1 MLLTECSAC
10 FPRAGIMTNGFTRNF
25 MSDDHM
31 QTAESVT
38 AVPQPRL
45 QGYHVG
51 DLAGGAAAAMVV
63 LPQAMAYGVAL
74 FSLMGMSAASGALA
88 GLVGAACLSLVSG
101 FFGGTIGLVSSP
113 TGPALVLFS
122 GAVIAFE
129 SAGLTGERL
138 FTALMATTVLAG
150 LFQAAIAVSGGGRLI
165 KFIPY
170 PVVVGFTTGAALLMI
185 QSQLKPVFG
194 PLLETSWEAWRWIP
208 FATAVA
214 TYLLIAASS
223 KWVPKAPPMIA
234 GLAGGTLV
242 FHFLAG
248 MAPEP
253 LPVAWVV
260 GVLPDPTSI
269 DVGLSMAGFA
279 ELPAMPVVSAALA
292 FAMLASLNT
301 MLASVIADMVTENR
315 HDARRELLAQG
326 VGQTLTGL
334 LGSMGGSATTG
345 ATVVAVSTGAR
356 RWAGVTVGAAF
367 LLLVLLFGPAGKL
380 LPISVLAGIVI
391 HVAIGMF
398 GADAFEW
405 LRSGR
410 TRMDALVALLVTI
423 VTVAYDLVTAVGAGV
438 VIAIVLFIRA
448 EAKTS
453 VIHRRSAGTQRHS
466 VRLRTEKERALLEQ
480 HGGRIVI
487 YELRGNLF
495 FATADRLFED
505 LLPDLDRPAW
515 IILHLRRVS
524 QVDLTGINIL
534 HQIAT
539 RLHAHGGQ
547 LMFCEVHRQIGL
559 GTDVDQALSRVSH
572 KGTGDRK
579 VLTVVGSDEALEH
592 AENALLAELGSP
604 PAAAYE
610 RVELAATDLC
620 RGMSAEQV
628 SALRSVLSSRTAEA
642 GQKLFAAGE
651 QGDDMYIVIRGEVDV
666 RLQTTQHHYKRLA
679 NCGPGTV
686 FGEIAFLD
694 PGPRTADAFVV
705 QPTELLILDRRG
717 LERLERERPDAAVS
731 LLIALGKTQ
740 GHHLRRSDEEIQRLA
755 QW

>member
-1 MLLTECSAC
+1 MLLTERSAC
-10 FPRAGIMTNGFTRNF
+10 FPRASIMTNGFTGNF

-38 AVPQPRL
+38 AAPQPRL
-45 QGYHVG
+45 QGYRIG

-113 TGPALVLFS
+113 TGPVLVLFS
-122 GAVIAFE
+122 GAVLAFE
-129 SAGLTGERL
+129 SAGLAGEKL
-138 FTALMATTVLAG
+138 FAALMVTTVLAG
-150 LFQAAIAVSGGGRLI
+150 LFQVAIAVSGGGRLI
-165 KFIPY
+165 KLIPY

-185 QSQLKPVFG
+185 QSQLKPIFG
-194 PLLETSWEAWRWIP
+194 PLLEASWEAWRWIP

-214 TYLLIAASS
+214 TYLWIAASS
-223 KWVPKAPPMIA
+223 KWVSTVPPMVA

-269 DVGLSMAGFA
+269 VAGLSIAGIA
-279 ELPAMPVVSAALA
+279 QLPVMPVVSAALA
-292 FAMLASLNT
+292 LAMLASLNT
-301 MLASVIADMVTENR
+301 MLASVIADLATETR
-315 HDARRELLAQG
+315 HNALRELLAQG

-345 ATVVAVSTGAR
+345 ATVVAVSAGAR
-356 RWAGVTVGAAF
+356 RWAGVTAGAAF
-367 LLLVLLFGPAGKL
+367 LLLVLFFGPAGKV

-391 HVAIGMF
+391 YVAVGMI

-410 TRMDALVALLVTI
+410 TRTDALVALLVTI

-438 VIAIVLFIRA
+438 VIAIVLFIREQA
-448 EAKTS
+448 RTS
-453 VIHRRSAGTQRHS
+453 VIHRRSTGAQRHS

-495 FATADRLFED
+495 FATADHLFEE

-524 QVDLTGINIL
+524 QVDLTGIKIL

-547 LMFCEVHRQIGL
+547 LLFCEVHHHIGL
-559 GTDVDQALSRVSH
+559 GADVGRALSRVSQ
-572 KGTGDRK
+572 KGAGNRR
-579 VLTVVGSDEALEH
+579 VLTLIGSDEALEH
-592 AENALLAELGSP
+592 AENALLTELGSP
-604 PAAAYE
+604 PAAAHD
-610 RVELAATDLC
+610 RVELAAADLC
-620 RGMSAEQV
+620 RGMTTEQV
-628 SALRSVLSSRTAEA
+628 AALRSVLSSRTVES
-642 GQKLFAAGE
+642 GRTLFAAGE
-651 QGDDMYIVIRGEVDV
+651 QGDDMYIVVSGEVDV
-666 RLQTTQHHYKRLA
+666 RLQTTQHHYKRIA

-686 FGEIAFLD
+686 FGEIAFID
-694 PGPRTADAFVV
+694 PGPRTADAIAV
-705 QPTELLILDRRG
+705 QPTELLVLDRRG

-731 LLIALGKTQ
+731 LLIALGNMQ

>member
-1 MLLTECSAC
+1 
-10 FPRAGIMTNGFTRNF
+10 
-25 MSDDHM
+25 M

-38 AVPQPRL
+38 AAPQPRL
-45 QGYHVG
+45 QGYRVG

-63 LPQAMAYGVAL
+63 LPQAMAYGVVL

-122 GAVIAFE
+122 GAVLAFE
-129 SAGLTGERL
+129 SAGLAGEKL
-138 FTALMATTVLAG
+138 FAALMVTTVLAG
-150 LFQAAIAVSGGGRLI
+150 LFQVAIAVSGGGRLI
-165 KFIPY
+165 KLIPY

-194 PLLETSWEAWRWIP
+194 PLLEASWEAWRWIP

-214 TYLLIAASS
+214 TYLWIAASS
-223 KWVPKAPPMIA
+223 KWVSTVPPMVA

-242 FHFLAG
+242 FHILGRTATD
-248 MAPEP
+248 PV
-253 LPVAWVV
+253 PVAWVV

-269 DVGLSMAGFA
+269 VAGLSIAGLA
-279 ELPAMPVVSAALA
+279 QLPVMPVVSAALA
-292 FAMLASLNT
+292 LAMLASLNT
-301 MLASVIADMVTENR
+301 MLASVIADLTTETR
-315 HDARRELLAQG
+315 HNALRELLAQG

-345 ATVVAVSTGAR
+345 ATVVAVSAGAR
-356 RWAGVTVGAAF
+356 RWAGVTAGAVF

-391 HVAIGMF
+391 YVAVGMI
-398 GADAFEW
+398 GADVFEW

-410 TRMDALVALLVTI
+410 TRTDALVALLVTI

-438 VIAIVLFIRA
+438 VIAIVLFIREQA
-448 EAKTS
+448 RTS
-453 VIHRRSAGTQRHS
+453 VIHRRSTGAQRHS
-466 VRLRTEKERALLEQ
+466 VRLRSEKERALLEQ

-495 FATADRLFED
+495 FATADRLFEE

-524 QVDLTGINIL
+524 QVDLTGIKIL

-547 LMFCEVHRQIGL
+547 LLFCEVHHHIGL
-559 GTDVDQALSRVSH
+559 GADVGRALSRVSQ
-572 KGTGDRK
+572 KGTGNRR
-579 VLTVVGSDEALEH
+579 VLTLIGSDEALEH
-592 AENALLAELGSP
+592 AENALLTELGSP
-604 PAAAYE
+604 PAAAHD

-620 RGMSAEQV
+620 RGMTTEQV
-628 SALRSVLSSRTAEA
+628 SALRSVLSSRTVEA
-642 GQKLFAAGE
+642 GRTLFAAGE
-651 QGDDMYIVIRGEVDV
+651 QGDDMYIVVRGEVDM

-686 FGEIAFLD
+686 FGEITLID
-694 PGPRTADAFVV
+694 PGPRTADAIVV
-705 QPTELLILDRRG
+705 QPTELLVLDRRG
-717 LERLERERPDAAVS
+717 LERLQRERPDAAVS
-731 LLIALGKTQ
+731 LLIALGNMQ

>member
-1 MLLTECSAC
+1 
-10 FPRAGIMTNGFTRNF
+10 
-25 MSDDHM
+25 MSDEHIP
-31 QTAESVT
+31 TAESVT
-38 AVPQPRL
+38 AMPQPRL
-45 QGYHVG
+45 QSYGMG

-74 FSLMGMSAASGALA
+74 FSLMGMGAAGGALA

-101 FFGGTIGLVSSP
+101 LFGGTIGLVSSP
-113 TGPALVLFS
+113 TGPALVLLS
-122 GAVIAFE
+122 GAVIAFQ
-129 SAGLTGERL
+129 SAGLAGEML
-138 FTALMATTVLAG
+138 FAALMATTVLAG

-194 PLLETSWEAWRWIP
+194 SILEERWEAWRWIP
-208 FATAVA
+208 FVTAVA
-214 TYLLIAASS
+214 TYFSIAASS
-223 KWVPKAPPMIA
+223 KWLPKLPPMIA
-234 GLAGGTLV
+234 GLVGGTLV

-248 MAPEP
+248 MAPGP
-253 LPVAWVV
+253 LPVNWVV
-260 GVLPDPTSI
+260 GSLPEPTSI
-269 DVGLSMAGFA
+269 SVGFSIAALA
-279 ELPAMPVVSAALA
+279 ELPVMAVLSAALA

-301 MLASVIADMVTENR
+301 MLASVIADMVTESR
-315 HDARRELLAQG
+315 HSALRELFAQG

-345 ATVVAVSTGAR
+345 ATVIAVSTGAR
-356 RWAGVTVGAAF
+356 RWAGVTAGLVF
-367 LLLVLLFGPAGKL
+367 LLLVLFFGPAGKL
-380 LPISVLAGIVI
+380 LPISVLAGVVI
-391 HVAIGMF
+391 YVAAGMI

-410 TRMDALVALLVTI
+410 TRMDALMALLVTI

-438 VIAIVLFIRA
+438 VIAIALFIR
-448 EAKTS
+448 EQAKTS
-453 VIHRRSAGTQRHS
+453 VVHRRSTGAHRHS
-466 VRLRTEKERALLEQ
+466 VRLRTEKERTLLEQ

-495 FATADRLFED
+495 FATADRLFEE

-515 IILHLRRVS
+515 VILHLRRVS
-524 QVDLTGINIL
+524 QVDLTGIKIL

-539 RLHAHGGQ
+539 RLHVHGGQ
-547 LMFCEVHRQIGL
+547 LLFCEVHREIGL

-572 KGTGDRK
+572 KGTAGRR
-579 VLTVVGSDEALEH
+579 VLTFVGSDEALEY
-592 AENALLAELGSP
+592 AENALLTKLGSP
-604 PAAAYE
+604 PAAAHQ

-620 RGMSAEQV
+620 RDMTAEQV
-628 SALRSVLSSRTAEA
+628 SALRAVLSSRTAEA
-642 GQKLFAAGE
+642 GRKLFAAGE
-651 QGDDMYIVIRGEVDV
+651 HGDEMYIVVRGEVDV
-666 RLQTTQHHYKRLA
+666 RLRTTEHHYKRLA
-679 NCGPGTV
+679 NCGPGTI

-705 QPTELLILDRRG
+705 EPTELLILDRNG
-717 LERLERERPDAAVS
+717 LERLERVRPDAAVS
-731 LLIALGKTQ
+731 LLVALGNTQ